1 MRLCSNVKPEIH
13 HLTINKALVVLI
25 WGRTGGNRGKKLVLL
40 EVKELRLEGIAWISN
55 MQSALLVVGLKCP
68 GIRWLSNSVITSR
81 LKIVGYAAPTQ
92 KTDEFSDIHL

>member
-1 MRLCSNVKPEIH
+1 M
-13 HLTINKALVVLI
+13 
-25 WGRTGGNRGKKLVLL
+25 
-40 EVKELRLEGIAWISN
+40 EGIAWISN